1 MSRVR
6 TRPTRDD
13 TCEKLF
19 EAAAQVFEDQGIGG
33 ASIETIAAA
42 AGFTRG
48 AFYSNFKSKDELII
62 AMLEDHVEHSIR
74 RNLDLLAQHNNLGD
88 FLEALRTADRSRQDP
103 LGRSPLLHMEM
114 ILFVARAEKR
124 RPELAK
130 RLRARRKL
138 VADIVRTALKK
149 SGRNGALNPEWT
161 GAIVLA
167 LEDGF
172 RLHRLIDP
180 ETTPQDSFLRAITD
194 LQRAMGIS
202 PT

>member
-1 MSRVR
+1 
-6 TRPTRDD
+6 
-13 TCEKLF
+13 
-19 EAAAQVFEDQGIGG
+19 
-33 ASIETIAAA
+33 
-42 AGFTRG
+42 
-48 AFYSNFKSKDELII
+48 
-62 AMLEDHVEHSIR
+62 MLEDHVAQSITR
-74 RNLDLLAQHNNLGD
+74 MHGLLAKHQNLAD
-88 FLEALRTADRSRQDP
+88 FIDALKSMDRSQQDP

-138 VADIVRTALKK
+138 IVDIVESTSKNG
-149 SGRNGALNPEWT
+149 GRNRVLDPTWT
-161 GAIVLA
+161 GAILLA

-180 ETTPQDSFLRAITD
+180 ETTPADSFLRAIGD

-202 PT
+202 SN